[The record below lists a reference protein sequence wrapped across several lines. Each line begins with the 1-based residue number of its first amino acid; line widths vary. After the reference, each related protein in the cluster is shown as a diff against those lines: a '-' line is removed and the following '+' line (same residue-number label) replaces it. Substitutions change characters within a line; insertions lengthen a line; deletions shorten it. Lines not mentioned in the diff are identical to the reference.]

1 MIIIANHIFYKS
13 MVFFIKRCYDIFILG
28 VIDML
33 NNKGFAVSTILYTL
47 LIAFLLFLGA
57 TLAMFSSS
65 NSIISNANDDLIN
78 GIELNPQQV
87 KPVSTDSDGNDNCVP
102 VSTTQ
107 PLPDDKYY
115 WYQVENN
122 ILVRITSRYG
132 VMYWPRDFGGSVD
145 EDGILRLGSTDNGNI
160 RVTFTCNEAI
170 CNPQID
176 LADSSNIE
184 YELKVCD
191 KVLHN
196 EEDLDDN
203 TNCKTIRLGDIC
215 R

>member
-1 MIIIANHIFYKS
+1 
-13 MVFFIKRCYDIFILG
+13 
-28 VIDML
+28 ML

-102 VSTTQ
+102 VTTQ

-132 VMYWPRDFGGSVD
+132 VMYWPRDFVGSVD
-145 EDGILRLGSTDNGNI
+145 EDGNLMPDNFTNGNI
-160 RVTFTCNEAI
+160 TVKFI
-170 CNPQID
+170 CTG
-176 LADSSNIE
+176 DSCIYPYKLDNLGNTNNT
-184 YELKVCD
+184 YELEVYD
-191 KVLHN
+191 NVLSSGGCSSQTDEN
-196 EEDLDDN
+196 DN
-203 TNCKTIRLGDIC
+203 NCETIRLGDIC

>member
-1 MIIIANHIFYKS
+1 
-13 MVFFIKRCYDIFILG
+13 
-28 VIDML
+28 ML

-102 VSTTQ
+102 VTTQ

-132 VMYWPRDFGGSVD
+132 VMYWPRDFGGSVN
-145 EDGILRLGSTDNGNI
+145 ENGILTLGSTDNGNI
-160 RVTFTCNEAI
+160 SVTFTCGEET
-170 CNPQID
+170 CNQID
-176 LADSSNIE
+176 LNNSSSIE
-184 YELKVCD
+184 YELRVCD

-196 EEDLDDN
+196 EEDTDDN

>member
-102 VSTTQ
+102 VTL
-107 PLPDDKYY
+107 PLPDGKYY

-132 VMYWPRDFGGSVD
+132 VMYWPRDFGGTATKNSDGSVT
-145 EDGILRLGSTDNGNI
+145 IIANYTNGNI
-160 RVTFTCNEAI
+160 KVEIGEGISFNENVNQYSLTITNNSRFDIIVTDIINNDT
-170 CNPQID
+170 
-176 LADSSNIE
+176 S
-184 YELKVCD
+184 
-191 KVLHN
+191 
-196 EEDLDDN
+196 
-203 TNCKTIRLGDIC
+203 TITLGDIC
-215 R
+215 A

>member
-102 VSTTQ
+102 VTTQ

-132 VMYWPRDFGGSVD
+132 VMYWPRDFGGTATKNSDGSVT
-145 EDGILRLGSTDNGNI
+145 IITNYTNGNI
-160 RVTFTCNEAI
+160 KVEIGEGISFNENVNQYSLTITNNSRFDIIVTDIINNDT
-170 CNPQID
+170 
-176 LADSSNIE
+176 S
-184 YELKVCD
+184 
-191 KVLHN
+191 
-196 EEDLDDN
+196 
-203 TNCKTIRLGDIC
+203 TITLGDIC
-215 R
+215 A

>member
-1 MIIIANHIFYKS
+1 
-13 MVFFIKRCYDIFILG
+13 
-28 VIDML
+28 ML

-78 GIELNPQQV
+78 GIALNPQQV

-102 VSTTQ
+102 VTIQSLT
-107 PLPDDKYY
+107 DNKYH
-115 WYQVENN
+115 WYQVITVDENGEKIRTGN
-122 ILVRITSRYG
+122 NLLVRITSRYG
-132 VMYWPRDFGGSVD
+132 VMYWPRDFGGSVN
-145 EDGILRLGSTDNGNI
+145 ENGILTLGSTDNGNI
-160 RVTFTCNEAI
+160 SVTFTCGEET
-170 CNPQID
+170 CNQID
-176 LADSSNIE
+176 LNNSSSIE
-184 YELKVCD
+184 YELRVCD

-196 EEDLDDN
+196 EEDTDDN